1 MSFVKPQAPPA
12 VIDKRNGS
20 KGSVHASFLYMSST
34 IERRDTIGRGQG
46 CAQESSRQ
54 KGEGRGVSSRAR
66 PPGLGQADDAQAA
79 NGVRCGAFHALQKRC
94 ADCGS
99 SRHRPGC
106 PLRVGEPGDHRKM
119 NVPYK
124 WGDLNWSGGTRS
136 AQKLGVLYKWGDAED
151 AKKGR
156 TASEK

>member
-1 MSFVKPQAPPA
+1 
-12 VIDKRNGS
+12 
-20 KGSVHASFLYMSST
+20 
-34 IERRDTIGRGQG
+34 
-46 CAQESSRQ
+46 
-54 KGEGRGVSSRAR
+54 
-66 PPGLGQADDAQAA
+66 
-79 NGVRCGAFHALQKRC
+79 
-94 ADCGS
+94 
-99 SRHRPGC
+99 
-106 PLRVGEPGDHRKM
+106 M